1 MVPLDEDLKKASGA
15 EKEELKYIKTLAQ
28 TAVND
33 LQANYNRFYDAVRE
47 VQDTKMRRTKE
58 EYEGYPYTKEREGKV
73 RNLRTGL
80 EKARSEAVTR
90 MREVQQKT
98 REAKKLRGQR
108 RE

>member
-1 MVPLDEDLKKASGA
+1 
-15 EKEELKYIKTLAQ
+15 
-28 TAVND
+28 
-33 LQANYNRFYDAVRE
+33 
-47 VQDTKMRRTKE
+47 MRRTKE